1 MASGNTLAIFTP
13 GHHEPPA
20 SNYATLDTRNSIFVL
35 DYDPTTEETACFRG
49 VLPSN
54 YAGGGLTLD
63 VYWMATSATTGA
75 VVWGG
80 SIEREVEGGTD
91 LDADSF
97 ATEQNSSAS
106 NANGTSG
113 ILSKATITFTSGA
126 NMDSLAAGEPFRL
139 KIARK
144 VADGGDTM
152 TGDAELHSLHL
163 KET

>member
-1 MASGNTLAIFTP
+1 MASGNTLAVFTP
-13 GHHEPPA
+13 GCHEPPA
-20 SNYATLDTRNSIFVL
+20 ANYATLDTRNSILVL
-35 DYDPTTEETACFRG
+35 DFDASTEETACFRG

-63 VYWMATSATTGA
+63 VYWLATSATTGD

-80 SIEREVEGGTD
+80 AIEREQNGGTD
-91 LDADSF
+91 LDSDSF
-97 ATEQNSSAS
+97 ATEQNA
-106 NANGTSG
+106 AGVTTNGTSG
-113 ILSKATITFTSGA
+113 IVNKSTITFSSGA

-144 VADGGDTM
+144 VADSGDTM

>member
-1 MASGNTLAIFTP
+1 MASGNTLAILMP

-20 SNYATLDTRNSIFVL
+20 TNYATLDTRNSILVL
-35 DYDPTTEETACFRG
+35 DYDASTEEKACFRG

-63 VYWMATSATTGA
+63 VYWMATSATSGD

-80 SIEREVEGGTD
+80 SIEREQNGGTD
-91 LDADSF
+91 LDSDSF
-97 ATEQNSSAS
+97 ATEQNAAAVTTS
-106 NANGTSG
+106 GTSG
-113 ILSKATITFTSGA
+113 VVNKSTITFSSGA

-152 TGDAELHSLHL
+152 AGDAELHSLHL